1 MYWKTRICNKWET
14 TGHCPFGDKCH
25 FSHGVAELQKYG
37 GGLLDS
43 ENGAISAGLHNDFKQ
58 TAPSMKPHTELGV
71 GPQYF
76 VFNTYNY
83 TMGFSNQRSIGNIQ
97 ELQKYGGGLLDS
109 ENGAI
114 SAGLRNDFK
123 QIAPSMKPHTESAVG
138 PQYSVFNTD
147 NYTMGISNQ
156 RSIGNIQG
164 QRQGQRDFPKWKGSD
179 KISQI
184 YGDWIDDNEWE
195 YTNLSTTLQPEEA
208 SQINEE
214 EP

>member
-14 TGHCPFGDKCH
+14 TGHFPFGDKCH
-25 FSHGVAELQKYG
+25 FAHGVAEL
-37 GGLLDS
+37 
-43 ENGAISAGLHNDFKQ
+43 
-58 TAPSMKPHTELGV
+58 P
-71 GPQYF
+71 
-76 VFNTYNY
+76 
-83 TMGFSNQRSIGNIQ
+83 
-97 ELQKYGGGLLDS
+97 KYGGGLLDS

-123 QIAPSMKPHTESAVG
+123 QIAPSMKPHTEPGVG

-164 QRQGQRDFPKWKGSD
+164 QRQGQRDFPKWKGLD

-184 YGDWIDDNEWE
+184 YCHHP
-195 YTNLSTTLQPEEA
+195 T
-208 SQINEE
+208 
-214 EP
+214 